1 MWNTICKRKKKK
13 DELWVKVP
21 MTCNSSEEKSNL
33 ILALIDLLE
42 RNIKIYPHE

>member
-1 MWNTICKRKKKK
+1 MWNTICKRKEK

-21 MTCNSSEEKSNL
+21 MTCDSSEEKSNL
-33 ILALIDLLE
+33 ILALIELLE